1 MQFSVGMLWLA
12 SALLLSPINA
22 ASSASFTTTIDH
34 HQSSRRLLP
43 IARNQ
48 LNFMNDVANPLQL
61 ANRNLRRADDP
72 AIQALLQRA
81 RPYKQNLHRRK
92 LDDVQF
98 DGSYSLKF
106 SQCLDVQTYN
116 EDLFDQDILEYS
128 SSGKVV
134 SVKSYVLFYVCQ
146 TNVNCD
152 YDADDVDLYL
162 VDLQTYLSSA
172 AKYRANIRVD
182 YCEACD
188 EFEDYCNPQQEE
200 GDEEDAN
207 EDADAAAA
215 DEEEEVE
222 EAAAE
227 EEEDQPEQEDAE
239 EEEPDGEQEE
249 NPEGEGEEGGRK
261 LKEEQRKLAK
271 QAISCDQC
279 KAYECYAAENADDQ
293 VQSREELD
301 EAVADWIDELV
312 ECKETGVYWNDM
324 ALYVSAMCTP
334 YGDGVELAVFVD
346 DECTM
351 YTNQQSFYDVW
362 DPSNDNEN
370 GVNYLTYA
378 EEILKSSFSE
388 VTACSEQQYGY
399 PDGYAGDDADKDGD
413 DEENEMNEYCQE
425 ILEGDN
431 FVDFNNCGA
440 ADNDDAANAA
450 DDDGQYSWY
459 KYDVK
464 NADDINEVCAVLNKK
479 EGAYTWSYDMESSG
493 TWYER
498 DSNGQIASKDS
509 AATKDSNSIT
519 IAPAIIGVLVTICV
533 FVVGGAA
540 FLIMRRQKYAE
551 SSESVYSGG
560 KMV

>member
-1 MQFSVGMLWLA
+1 MASPDDDEIRHHRLLVDSSNDDANAPIQQPDPTVNDGGVGGGINLLISRSCGHWERGLVEFRIECGTSQSLSLKSVMQFSVGMLWLA

-22 ASSASFTTTIDH
+22 ASSASFTTTTIDH

-200 GDEEDAN
+200 GGEEDAN

-227 EEEDQPEQEDAE
+227 EEEDEPEQEDAE

-249 NPEGEGEEGGRK
+249 NPEGEGEEG
-261 LKEEQRKLAK
+261 L
-271 QAISCDQC
+271 
-279 KAYECYAAENADDQ
+279 YTAAHYFYLH
-293 VQSREELD
+293 SLPP
-301 EAVADWIDELV
+301 
-312 ECKETGVYWNDM
+312 VYDSTQ
-324 ALYVSAMCTP
+324 LY
-334 YGDGVELAVFVD
+334 L
-346 DECTM
+346 
-351 YTNQQSFYDVW
+351 
-362 DPSNDNEN
+362 
-370 GVNYLTYA
+370 
-378 EEILKSSFSE
+378 
-388 VTACSEQQYGY
+388 
-399 PDGYAGDDADKDGD
+399 
-413 DEENEMNEYCQE
+413 
-425 ILEGDN
+425 
-431 FVDFNNCGA
+431 
-440 ADNDDAANAA
+440 
-450 DDDGQYSWY
+450 
-459 KYDVK
+459 
-464 NADDINEVCAVLNKK
+464 
-479 EGAYTWSYDMESSG
+479 
-493 TWYER
+493 
-498 DSNGQIASKDS
+498 
-509 AATKDSNSIT
+509 
-519 IAPAIIGVLVTICV
+519 
-533 FVVGGAA
+533 
-540 FLIMRRQKYAE
+540 
-551 SSESVYSGG
+551 
-560 KMV
+560 